1 MKGFKVPGLKRGEMK
16 GGGTEAVLS
25 YFTPIGWVLA
35 YVLHRKESS
44 SLGAF
49 HLRQS
54 LGIHLLVLGLL
65 GVRLLFLHVPFGGP
79 VRALVDLLWAALFV
93 AAIQGIVHARQ
104 GRERPLPL
112 IGEFIQEYLR
122 SLN

>member
-1 MKGFKVPGLKRGEMK
+1 MKN
-16 GGGTEAVLS
+16 GGSTAILG
-25 YFTPIGWVLA
+25 YFTLVGWVIA
-35 YVLHRKESS
+35 YTMHRKSGNTLS
-44 SLGAF
+44 AF

-54 LGIHLLVLGLL
+54 LGLHLLVLVLL
-65 GVRLLFLHVPFGGP
+65 PIRLLFLRVPFGEP
-79 VRALVDLLWAALFV
+79 VRALIDLFWVALV
-93 AAIQGIVHARQ
+93 IAIVQGVVHAYE